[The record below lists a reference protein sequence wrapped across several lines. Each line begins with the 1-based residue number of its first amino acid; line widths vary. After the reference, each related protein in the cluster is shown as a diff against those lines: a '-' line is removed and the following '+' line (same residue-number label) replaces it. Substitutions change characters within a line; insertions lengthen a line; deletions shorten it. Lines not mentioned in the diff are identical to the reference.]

1 MFGTRE
7 SIKILNSN
15 EEGEGYSNVKTSKI
29 EIDDEYD
36 DEDDE
41 EKLPFKERIIIDID
55 STWKSVFDV
64 TILVLVGYSCFTTL
78 YYVAFGVPTN
88 KWHLLWD

>member
-41 EKLPFKERIIIDID
+41 EKLPFKERIIID
-55 STWKSVFDV
+55 
-64 TILVLVGYSCFTTL
+64 
-78 YYVAFGVPTN
+78 
-88 KWHLLWD
+88 